1 MVKNGKIFQRDNL
14 IFVFVA
20 IFTFILFLS
29 DPRVGIFIERWGKQ
43 GGLLSLFIAGG
54 FYSLSVT
61 SPVATAAIF
70 FLGKVFNPLLIAS
83 VGAFGS
89 LAADLLIFKFVK
101 TRAGSSVQ
109 YLSRKFKVK
118 AKNRKIAKYALVFA
132 ALAIIASPL
141 PDELGVAL
149 LGALNIP
156 TKRFIIYSYF
166 LNFTGILMVG
176 WLGSVL

>member
-1 MVKNGKIFQRDNL
+1 MARNSKGFKLDNL

-29 DPRVGIFIERWGKQ
+29 DSRVGLFIESYGKQ
-43 GGLLSLFIAGG
+43 GGLLSLFMAGG
-54 FYSLSVT
+54 FYSISVT
-61 SPVATAAIF
+61 SPIATAVIF
-70 FLGKVFNPLLIAS
+70 FLGKVFSPLLIAA

-101 TRAGSSVQ
+101 TRASSSIR
-109 YLSRKFKVK
+109 YLARKFKVK

-149 LGALNIP
+149 LGAINIP
-156 TKRFIIYSYF
+156 TKRFLFYSYF
-166 LNFTGILMVG
+166 MNFTGILAVS